1 MVKKLGSDVS
11 EDANSISNKRIDVPA
26 SKGQRQAATSNSAFF
41 WGKFM
46 SRLEAER
53 YCFGQLVNPSRKYPY
68 SLYAP

>member
-53 YCFGQLVNPSRKYPY
+53 REKDVGGAVVVTKVSRIRN
-68 SLYAP
+68 S